1 MKLRLLKSACAA
13 VALSMPLTLAAQSV
27 AGQSAA
33 SQQAVPATQN
43 AVLVADSLKVE
54 GRNVLIARGNV
65 EVFHQGRRLRAS
77 EITYNRKEDRLN
89 ITGPIT
95 LEDEDGVVI
104 LAGSA
109 ELDSRFENGLM
120 LGARM
125 VLDQRVQLAANELN
139 RIGGR
144 YTQLYKVAATSCRV
158 CETGRPPLWQIRAKR
173 TTHDNEAKQ
182 LYFDQAQVR
191 ILDVPVLWLP
201 RLRLPDPTLKRAT
214 GFLMPSLRQNSQLGL
229 GVRVPYFIRMGDHR
243 DLTLTP
249 FVSANTRTL
258 EWRYRQAF
266 HNGGLTFEGAVS
278 DDDIKAGTRGYVFGN
293 GRFDLA
299 RGFKLDLQIEAVT
312 DDAYLLDYGFSSKDR
327 LRSEV
332 AVSRVTQDEFIATRL
347 TAHQSLREGDIN
359 SQLPTTVANGLY
371 ERRFRPAGIGGV
383 VTLSAAAAAYHRYSS
398 DDIVGRD
405 VARTNVSAHW
415 QRDWTLPLGL
425 RATHVFGVR
434 GDAFHLAQDSTSPR
448 QQGQLTPEAQ
458 LVLRW
463 PFQKT
468 TANGVTHLLEPVAM
482 LGWAGGSNDNIPNED
497 STRSEFDE
505 GNLLSL
511 SRFTGESRRERGG
524 QSAIGLRWVRQGAQW
539 GSDLTLGRVYR
550 DAAEADF
557 SATSGLSGKVSDVLI
572 AGQLR
577 NAQGFT
583 LGARTLLDAGLSANK
598 AEARVAWQRKDFGLM
613 ASYVWLGRDPGED
626 RADVISEWVL
636 DGSYRFARHWTGAT
650 RWRYDVAGDKLAEAR
665 LGVNYRNECVD
676 LNLSLSRRFT
686 SSTNVDAS
694 TSVDFTVNLTGFSTG
709 KTDSSYTRSCRN

>member
-299 RGFKLDLQIEAVT
+299 RGFKLIC
-312 DDAYLLDYGFSSKDR
+312 
-327 LRSEV
+327 RS
-332 AVSRVTQDEFIATRL
+332 
-347 TAHQSLREGDIN
+347 
-359 SQLPTTVANGLY
+359 
-371 ERRFRPAGIGGV
+371 RP
-383 VTLSAAAAAYHRYSS
+383 
-398 DDIVGRD
+398 
-405 VARTNVSAHW
+405 
-415 QRDWTLPLGL
+415 
-425 RATHVFGVR
+425 
-434 GDAFHLAQDSTSPR
+434 
-448 QQGQLTPEAQ
+448 
-458 LVLRW
+458 
-463 PFQKT
+463 
-468 TANGVTHLLEPVAM
+468 
-482 LGWAGGSNDNIPNED
+482 
-497 STRSEFDE
+497 
-505 GNLLSL
+505 
-511 SRFTGESRRERGG
+511 
-524 QSAIGLRWVRQGAQW
+524 
-539 GSDLTLGRVYR
+539 
-550 DAAEADF
+550 
-557 SATSGLSGKVSDVLI
+557 
-572 AGQLR
+572 
-577 NAQGFT
+577 
-583 LGARTLLDAGLSANK
+583 
-598 AEARVAWQRKDFGLM
+598 
-613 ASYVWLGRDPGED
+613 
-626 RADVISEWVL
+626 
-636 DGSYRFARHWTGAT
+636 
-650 RWRYDVAGDKLAEAR
+650 
-665 LGVNYRNECVD
+665 
-676 LNLSLSRRFT
+676 
-686 SSTNVDAS
+686 
-694 TSVDFTVNLTGFSTG
+694 
-709 KTDSSYTRSCRN
+709 